1 MSNDSIP
8 SVQDPKAEQQALL
21 DAIDNVLQPL
31 AQLCVGKGVP
41 IQALE
46 EHLRKAFV
54 SAARVQCERAHPQ
67 RLNSRIST
75 MTGLTRREVTRIQAL
90 AEPARSSTRSAVTEI
105 FTCWMSLPEY
115 QASLD
120 RPLELPRLGPK
131 PSFETLAKS
140 VTRDVHPRSMLETL
154 CRLKLVEWDQQSDT
168 VRLLQNAFVPRD
180 QWAQMVG
187 FLGDN
192 VGDHLRAAVTNV
204 LGAGNEHFEQTL
216 FADELSE
223 HSLVQARKIIT
234 DQWRLLLTQAGPQ
247 LQALMNDD
255 AEHGRP
261 QSQSLRLGLYSWM
274 QPMNS
279 EAATSANSSAKD
291 K

>member
-1 MSNDSIP
+1 MSSDPTP
-8 SVQDPKAEQQALL
+8 SVQDPKAQQQALL
-21 DAIDNVLQPL
+21 DAVDSVLQPL
-31 AQLCVGKGVP
+31 AQLCVSKGVP

-46 EHLRKAFV
+46 EHVRQAFV
-54 SAARVQCERAHPQ
+54 RAARAQCEGAHPQ

-105 FTCWMSLPEY
+105 FTCWSSLPDY
-115 QASLD
+115 QASPE
-120 RPLELPRLGPK
+120 RALELPRLGPK
-131 PSFETLAKS
+131 PSFEALAQS

-154 CRLKLVEWDQQSDT
+154 CRLKLVEWDTQSDT
-168 VRLLQNAFVPRD
+168 VRLVQNAFVPRD

-187 FLGDN
+187 YLGDN

-223 HSLVQARKIIT
+223 HSLVQAKKIIT

-255 AEHGRP
+255 AAHGRP
-261 QSQSLRLGLYSWM
+261 QNQSLRLGLYSWM

-279 EAATSANSSAKD
+279 APVPSVNSPAKG